1 MDFLIPFI
9 FLACVVLAVSF
20 ILWSLGSIQAFQE
33 RTRKVEAK
41 QVTARNTLNQFM
53 SKLATV
59 DETFEAMD
67 ILVSSFWED
76 INCESI
82 GIYVLGES
90 TNDETILKGAACTA
104 MFPIFGTREEKVSS
118 STIDNSA
125 LEEKVFENPRY
136 RTAHFKSETIVSGK
150 GLLGEMINTRK
161 PMIIDTRDGQM
172 NIDVQPHRV
181 WTMMAI
187 PLTFEGK
194 FIGLMVAVNRRDG
207 IRAFNDHDMEEFQQL
222 AIQAEFSAN
231 LILVY
236 KERQK
241 QDRIVQELASY
252 AKMQRTLMPKIPKK
266 VGDYRFAAY
275 QAPAMEV
282 SGDFYDYAVLD
293 DHRVLL
299 IVADATGKNLP
310 ACLMTSMCSS
320 FVRCLKER
328 FTDVQSF
335 LLDLNRLIQANSNDN
350 QFVTLAALLIDM
362 SINECVLGNAGHTA
376 ALIRKADGELLV
388 KKPQGDALGMW
399 PNDDDTV
406 YETIRFPFE
415 RGMKICLYS
424 DGINEAKNGAD
435 ELFGDERLR
444 KLFKECDLPPRKTIN
459 MILDKVKEFS
469 GDTPQS
475 DDQTVMVISRS
486 LSADEE

>member
-444 KLFKECDLPPRKTIN
+444 NLFKECDLPPRKTIN

>member
-1 MDFLIPFI
+1 
-9 FLACVVLAVSF
+9 
-20 ILWSLGSIQAFQE
+20 LGSIQAFQE
-33 RTRKVEAK
+33 KTRKVEAK
-41 QVTARNTLNQFM
+41 HVTARNTLNQFM

-82 GIYVLGES
+82 GIYVLDDSSGS
-90 TNDETILKGAACTA
+90 GDVLKGAACTA
-104 MFPIFGTREEKVSS
+104 MFPIFDTREEKAYS

-136 RTAHFKSETIVSGK
+136 RTAHFKSETVVSGK
-150 GLLGEMINTRK
+150 GLLGEVIKTRK
-161 PMIIDTRDGQM
+161 PMIIDTRDEQSKTAA
-172 NIDVQPHRV
+172 QPHRV

-194 FIGLMVAVNRRDG
+194 FIGIMVAVNRRDG
-207 IRAFNDHDMEEFQQL
+207 IRAFSDLDMEEFQRL
-222 AIQAEFSAN
+222 AVQAEFSAN

-282 SGDFYDYAVLD
+282 SGDFYDYEVLD

-376 ALIRKADGELLV
+376 ALIRKADGELV
-388 KKPQGDALGMW
+388 VMKPKGDALGMW

-415 RGMKICLYS
+415 RGMKIGLYS

-444 KLFKECDLPPRKTIN
+444 NLFKECDLPPRKTIN

-486 LSADEE
+486 LSTEEE

>member
-33 RTRKVEAK
+33 RTRKIEAK

-82 GIYVLGES
+82 GIFVLEES
-90 TNDETILKGAACTA
+90 TEPETVLRGAACTA
-104 MFPIFGTREEKVSS
+104 MFPIFDTRDGKTYS
-118 STIDNSA
+118 STIDNTA

-136 RTAHFKSETIVSGK
+136 RTAHFKSETVVSGK
-150 GLLGEMINTRK
+150 GLLGEVIQTRK
-161 PMIIDTRDGQM
+161 PMIIDTRNGQT
-172 NIDVQPHRV
+172 NADIQPRRV

-320 FVRCLKER
+320 FVRCRVDPEGGRRAACQEAARRRARHVAER
-328 FTDVQSF
+328 
-335 LLDLNRLIQANSNDN
+335 
-350 QFVTLAALLIDM
+350 
-362 SINECVLGNAGHTA
+362 
-376 ALIRKADGELLV
+376 
-388 KKPQGDALGMW
+388 
-399 PNDDDTV
+399 
-406 YETIRFPFE
+406 
-415 RGMKICLYS
+415 
-424 DGINEAKNGAD
+424 
-435 ELFGDERLR
+435 
-444 KLFKECDLPPRKTIN
+444 
-459 MILDKVKEFS
+459 
-469 GDTPQS
+469 
-475 DDQTVMVISRS
+475 
-486 LSADEE
+486 

>member
-9 FLACVVLAVSF
+9 FLACVVVAVSF

-33 RTRKVEAK
+33 KTRKVEAK
-41 QVTARNTLNQFM
+41 HVTARNTLNQFM

-82 GIYVLGES
+82 GIYVLDDSSSSG
-90 TNDETILKGAACTA
+90 DVLKGAACTA
-104 MFPIFGTREEKVSS
+104 MFPIFDTREEKAYS

-136 RTAHFKSETIVSGK
+136 RTAHFKSETVVSGK
-150 GLLGEMINTRK
+150 GLLGEVIKTRK
-161 PMIIDTRDGQM
+161 PMIIDTRDEQSKKAA
-172 NIDVQPHRV
+172 QPHRV

-194 FIGLMVAVNRRDG
+194 FIGIMVAVNRRDG
-207 IRAFNDHDMEEFQQL
+207 IRAFSDLDMEEFQRL
-222 AIQAEFSAN
+222 AVQAEFSAN

-282 SGDFYDYAVLD
+282 SGDFYDYEVLD

-376 ALIRKADGELLV
+376 ALIRKADGELIV
-388 KKPQGDALGMW
+388 MKPKGDALGMW

-415 RGMKICLYS
+415 RGMKIGLYS

-444 KLFKECDLPPRKTIN
+444 NLFKECDLPPRKTIN

-486 LSADEE
+486 LSTEEE

>member
-1 MDFLIPFI
+1 
-9 FLACVVLAVSF
+9 LAVSF

-150 GLLGEMINTRK
+150 GLLGEMIQTRK
-161 PMIIDTRDGQM
+161 PMIIDMRDGQT

-222 AIQAEFSAN
+222 AVQAEFSAN

-252 AKMQRTLMPKIPKK
+252 AKMQRTMMPKIPKK

>member
-9 FLACVVLAVSF
+9 FLACVVVAVSF

-33 RTRKVEAK
+33 KTRKVEAK
-41 QVTARNTLNQFM
+41 HVTARNTLNQFM

-82 GIYVLGES
+82 GIYVLDDSSGS
-90 TNDETILKGAACTA
+90 GDVLKGAACTA
-104 MFPIFGTREEKVSS
+104 MFPIFDTREEKAYS

-136 RTAHFKSETIVSGK
+136 RTAHFKSETVVSGK
-150 GLLGEMINTRK
+150 GLLGEVIKTRK
-161 PMIIDTRDGQM
+161 PMIIDTRDEQSKTT
-172 NIDVQPHRV
+172 VQPHRV

-194 FIGLMVAVNRRDG
+194 FIGIMVAVNRRDG
-207 IRAFNDHDMEEFQQL
+207 IRAFSDLDMEEFQRL
-222 AIQAEFSAN
+222 AVQAEFSAN

-266 VGDYRFAAY
+266 IGDYRFAAY

-282 SGDFYDYAVLD
+282 SGDFYDYEVLD

-376 ALIRKADGELLV
+376 ALIRKADGELV
-388 KKPQGDALGMW
+388 VMKPKGDALGMW

-415 RGMKICLYS
+415 RGMKIGLYS

-435 ELFGDERLR
+435 ELFGDDRLR
-444 KLFKECDLPPRKTIN
+444 NLFKECDLPPRKTIN
-459 MILDKVKEFS
+459 MIIDKVKEFS

-475 DDQTVMVISRS
+475 DDQTLMVISRS
-486 LSADEE
+486 LSAEEE